1 MKETFAIKEN
11 NIFQRAYR
19 KGLRSNQR
27 FIVVYAMKRRT
38 FGDGNEKTNRLGI
51 SVSKRF
57 GNSVQRNTFKRYVRE
72 SYRGAIKTFVG
83 NYDIVVS
90 ARPSKRTAAP
100 NRKLRAEAIPTF
112 AEIDGELVSA
122 LKELKVINEGENK
135 S

>member
-11 NIFQRAYR
+11 KIFQRAFK
-19 KGLRSNQR
+19 KGLHKGQRYITVYVVKKRSSGEGE
-27 FIVVYAMKRRT
+27 T
-38 FGDGNEKTNRLGI
+38 GNRLGI

-72 SYRGAIKTFVG
+72 SFRNAEKFFVDK
-83 NYDIVVS
+83 YDVVVS

-100 NRKLRAEAIPTF
+100 NRKLRAETIPTF

-122 LKELKVINEGENK
+122 LKELNVINEGVNK